1 MILIFYLLTT
11 GYSFIIPSRIISPK
25 HIKSHKY
32 EALNENQEKYKS
44 LLNDNNI
51 KLVISV
57 GSAGT
62 GKTLFACQSG
72 FNNLDNRMIE
82 KILITRPT
90 VTVNEDIGFLPG
102 NLNKKMAP
110 WMRPVMD
117 ILKDYKIS
125 KHDIEISPL
134 GFMRGR
140 TFKNYFII
148 ADEMQNSTP
157 EQMIMLLTR
166 MGENS
171 KIVIT
176 GDLLQS
182 DHDENG
188 LKDLIDKIKSY
199 YSNEEEMNKDG
210 IGIVYFNDD
219 DIKRS
224 KLVKTILFI
233 YSSK

>member
-11 GYSFIIPSRIISPK
+11 GYSFIIPRI
-25 HIKSHKY
+25 HTTMYIKSHKY
-32 EALNENQEKYKS
+32 DALNENQEKYTS
-44 LLNDNNI
+44 LLDDNNI

-72 FNNLDNRMIE
+72 FNHLDNRNIE

-117 ILKDYKIS
+117 ILKDYKIP

-148 ADEMQNSTP
+148 ADEMQNSSP

-182 DHDENG
+182 DNDENG
-188 LKDLIDKIKSY
+188 LKDLIDKINCY

-210 IGIVYFNDD
+210 IGIVYFNED

-233 YSSK
+233 YSNK